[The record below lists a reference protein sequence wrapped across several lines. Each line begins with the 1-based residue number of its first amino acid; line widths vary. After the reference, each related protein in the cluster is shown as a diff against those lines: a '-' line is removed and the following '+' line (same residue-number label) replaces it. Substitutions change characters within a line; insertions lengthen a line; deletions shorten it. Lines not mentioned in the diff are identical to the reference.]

1 MDPTGGGRGEF
12 GHPGDTGR
20 RRHDSTAPK
29 SFLIRDI
36 LGDSE
41 DDSATES
48 LYLERWQGLLQTR
61 LRDCRPPTPTVRTAL
76 SVSGSGPAPPDP
88 GSVGVPV
95 PVYLRTR
102 QEEIGDRCT
111 GGRRGRRSRT
121 VFTEPQLLGLERRFT
136 AQKYLSTTDRME
148 LARSL
153 ALTQM
158 QVKTWYQNRRMKW
171 KKQVLLKG
179 EQSPTKPKGRP
190 KKNSVP
196 SLADLQRL
204 SVSDPAEPA
213 DKPETEPA
221 VGAGAGTGRGTGAGS
236 ATDASTVAVTE
247 TVGGETG
254 AAAGV
259 QCLPQPQDC
268 QVSTTHLEDRL
279 EADTG
284 DESDTMVTADDMHD

>member
-1 MDPTGGGRGEF
+1 MDRTGGGRGEF

-20 RRHDSTAPK
+20 GRHDSAAPK

-36 LGDSE
+36 LGDRE
-41 DDSATES
+41 DGSTTES

-61 LRDCRPPTPTVRTAL
+61 LRDCRPPTPTVRPAL
-76 SVSGSGPAPPDP
+76 SVSGSVPAPSDP

-102 QEEIGDRCT
+102 QEEIGDSCT

-171 KKQVLLKG
+171 KKQCDRGPRSV
-179 EQSPTKPKGRP
+179 GRVELP
-190 KKNSVP
+190 EVY
-196 SLADLQRL
+196 LQL
-204 SVSDPAEPA
+204 SRELPELPELRAGDWNWRACAPEPFSNHA
-213 DKPETEPA
+213 CIA
-221 VGAGAGTGRGTGAGS
+221 
-236 ATDASTVAVTE
+236 
-247 TVGGETG
+247 
-254 AAAGV
+254 
-259 QCLPQPQDC
+259 
-268 QVSTTHLEDRL
+268 
-279 EADTG
+279 
-284 DESDTMVTADDMHD
+284 